1 MLKVT
6 VLLENRNAKETDG
19 LLCRPGLSLL
29 IEDGITRILFDT
41 GPDASFMHNAKKM
54 GVSLNGIDWV
64 VLSHGHYDHCGGL
77 RHLQK
82 LPKVLCHPGVY
93 DQKYAGVMV
102 FNHFIEIKKIST
114 QLPPVQCNFH
124 FTKEPYE
131 ISQRFIWSG
140 EIASVKSYGY
150 VKGEKVEPDALN
162 DEGVLLYKSKK
173 GLVIFIGC
181 GHKGLRNIIEHC
193 KKLTGINTIYALVGG
208 MHLRRAMPWN
218 MLPLRNYIKDVNP
231 AQILTC
237 HCTGK
242 WGKLWMPG
250 AEEINT
256 GDIVSIR

>member
-1 MLKVT
+1 M
-6 VLLENRNAKETDG
+6 
-19 LLCRPGLSLL
+19 
-29 IEDGITRILFDT
+29 
-41 GPDASFMHNAKKM
+41 
-54 GVSLNGIDWV
+54 
-64 VLSHGHYDHCGGL
+64 
-77 RHLQK
+77 
-82 LPKVLCHPGVY
+82 
-93 DQKYAGVMV
+93 
-102 FNHFIEIKKIST
+102 
-114 QLPPVQCNFH
+114 
-124 FTKEPYE
+124 
-131 ISQRFIWSG
+131 
-140 EIASVKSYGY
+140 
-150 VKGEKVEPDALN
+150 KGEKVEPDALN
-162 DEGVLLYKSKK
+162 DEGVLLYKSQK